1 MVRKLANE
9 CLAVAVNAVLV
20 NKKQENWLLFFIV
33 IKIKEKKKVSVQ
45 EQCLLLL
52 QILPKFWSRFQL
64 IGKYLII
71 ILRDLMYIYES

>member
-33 IKIKEKKKVSVQ
+33 IKINVLSTFFNIKLFILNYDEVLVKKCKSPV
-45 EQCLLLL
+45 L
-52 QILPKFWSRFQL
+52 FNTNQL
-64 IGKYLII
+64 
-71 ILRDLMYIYES
+71 

>member
-33 IKIKEKKKVSVQ
+33 IKIKEKKEGVS
-45 EQCLLLL
+45 
-52 QILPKFWSRFQL
+52 SRTMSPPIADPPQT
-64 IGKYLII
+64 IK
-71 ILRDLMYIYES
+71 